1 QTLTYTPNG
10 VSTSANAAAL
20 STTLAT
26 STAYNLAATA
36 LTTPT
41 LGWSSSAAALAGS
54 SSADAT
60 APQVRYDQNGNGIA
74 VWTLGTDLFYRL
86 YSKASDTWSAA
97 ATLDGAL
104 AGSPSTPH
112 LSMSANG
119 NALVTWEQNGD
130 IYARRFVA
138 GAWDGATAIP
148 LLENLAGAA
157 RNPVGAINDAG
168 RAVVSFIQV
177 NGSVSNVYTNVY
189 NGSAW
194 QSAATAVEDIGTAN
208 ANTMGA
214 GVAPS
219 VAIDP
224 QGNATVLWL
233 QRSGTQTVDSLY
245 VSRFNAATAAWS
257 TPSSTALENST
268 TAVAEAQIA
277 LDANGNGIALW
288 LQGSTLSARSYTRST
303 DAWGAAVTLSTNASG
318 TPNLSIS
325 GNGNALATWIQ
336 GGSVAARRYTGG
348 AWQGTAATILENSS
362 GWVFNPVG
370 SINDAGQA
378 AVVFVLSKGPNDDL
392 YANRFSGGAW
402 QTDPTLIE
410 ASSNAVASTVV
421 PSVAIDAQGNVAAL
435 WLQAN
440 GTQTT
445 DSVYANRFNAD

>member
-194 QSAATAVEDIGTAN
+194 QSAATAVDDIGTAN

-233 QRSGTQTVDSLY
+233 QKTGTQTADSLY
-245 VSRFNAATAAWS
+245 FSRFTASSGTWS
-257 TPSSTALENST
+257 TPNGTTLENTT
-268 TAVAEAQIA
+268 TAVTSAQIA
-277 LDANGNGIALW
+277 FDANGNGVALW
-288 LQGSTLSARSYTRST
+288 LQGSDLWAKSYTRST
-303 DAWGAAVTLSTNASG
+303 NAWGAAVNLGTFNVNAG
-318 TPNLSIS
+318 TPSLSMS
-325 GNGNALATWIQ
+325 ANGNALATWIQ
-336 GGSVAARRYTGG
+336 GGSVRAQLYTGG
-348 AWQGTAATILENSS
+348 AWQ
-362 GWVFNPVG
+362 
-370 SINDAGQA
+370 
-378 AVVFVLSKGPNDDL
+378 
-392 YANRFSGGAW
+392 
-402 QTDPTLIE
+402 
-410 ASSNAVASTVV
+410 
-421 PSVAIDAQGNVAAL
+421 
-435 WLQAN
+435 
-440 GTQTT
+440 
-445 DSVYANRFNAD
+445 